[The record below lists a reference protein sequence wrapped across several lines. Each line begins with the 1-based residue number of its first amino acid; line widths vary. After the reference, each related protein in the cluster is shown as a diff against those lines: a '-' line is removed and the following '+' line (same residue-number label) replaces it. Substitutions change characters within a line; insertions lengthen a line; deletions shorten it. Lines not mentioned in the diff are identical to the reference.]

1 MGPAA
6 QPQQV
11 DFGAMLSKL
20 ARSDMIIGGALVLLL
35 IVSFIGSWFH
45 YSTDACQGIQSTLC
59 NGSVTYGSLWGG
71 LGILAAL
78 LIVVGIA
85 FLVLRLFL
93 STQVQLPAL
102 PLPDSQLW
110 MAFGAVEVVLM
121 LLNWL
126 IGKGSYNGFD
136 IPDIAGTSK
145 SPGWALYVGV
155 ILGLAIIF
163 GGFTKQSEP
172 QTVAATPSGGYV
184 PPPMPPS
191 PPTTPMAP
199 PPPPPSMNA

>member
-11 DFGAMLSKL
+11 DFGAMFSKL
-20 ARSDMIIGGALVLLL
+20 ARSDMIIGGGLVLLL
-35 IVSFIGSWFH
+35 IDSFIGSWFH

-78 LIVVGIA
+78 LIIVGIA
-85 FLVLRLFL
+85 FLVVRLFL
-93 STQVQLPAL
+93 SDQVQIPAL
-102 PLPDSQLW
+102 PLTDAQLW
-110 MAFGAVEVVLM
+110 MAFGAVEVVLV

-155 ILGLAIIF
+155 ILGLVIIF

-172 QTVAATPSGGYV
+172 QTVTASRAMV

-191 PPTTPMAP
+191 PPTPPMAP